1 MTGFNFPLALYL
13 LIPHLVKATLLP
25 DSSYNYF
32 SFNHPHCMKG
42 ILFFLI
48 LFLSIA
54 AWAQPKKIAVI
65 GSSTAYGHF
74 IMNGVALY
82 PRDSAWP
89 YKLKRHFM
97 QAGIIDTLYNL
108 SASGNGPYHGM
119 PSSYTPPPGRSQPYY
134 PFNVTRALQYNPL
147 PSVLIVSYPSNQ
159 YDYLSKAEIIFCLKT
174 IKDSANVAGIP
185 CYITTSQPR
194 DNFSPSERVKLKQ
207 IRDTIMEVFG
217 PWAID
222 FFTDLARPDDY
233 KIKTEYALG
242 DGVHLNEAG
251 HEVLYQRVLQRN
263 IFPATVPIAIWD
275 CRAALQNNQVVL
287 LWKATAG
294 SELRSIHIQ
303 RSANGTAFETIGS
316 MVFASNG
323 QYRFTDVAPLHGRNF
338 YRIEIIGSN
347 GEQKHSA
354 IIEINYSRTQLWVN
368 DIYPNPVGNSL
379 QLKMVASK
387 KTALYISVLNASGQ
401 TIFKEQK
408 TIEGTIHYNYNCSAL
423 PAGHYVLQ
431 LKTDKEKMVK
441 SFFKQ

>member
-1 MTGFNFPLALYL
+1 MKNQ
-13 LIPHLVKATLLP
+13 LVFLFTLLCITA
-25 DSSYNYF
+25 S
-32 SFNHPHCMKG
+32 
-42 ILFFLI
+42 
-48 LFLSIA
+48 
-54 AWAQPKKIAVI
+54 AQPKKIAVI

-147 PSVLIVSYPSNQ
+147 PSVLIISYPSNQ
-159 YDYLSKAEIIFCLKT
+159 YDYLSKIEIINCLQL
-174 IKDSANVAGIP
+174 IKDSANIAGIP

-194 DNFSPSERVKLKQ
+194 DNFSASERVKLKQ

-251 HEVLYQRVLQRN
+251 HEVLYQKVLQRN

-275 CRAALQNNQVVL
+275 YSATHQNNEVVL
-287 LWKATAG
+287 HWKATAH
-294 SELRSIHIQ
+294 SELRNLYVQ
-303 RSANGTAFETIGS
+303 RSDNGISFETIGS
-316 MVFASNG
+316 IPSASNG
-323 QYRFTDVAPLHGRNF
+323 QYRFTDPAPLHGRNF
-338 YRIEIIGSN
+338 YRIKIIGNN
-347 GEQKHSA
+347 GEQKQSA
-354 IIEINYSRTQLWVN
+354 IIEINHGSTDLWVN
-368 DIYPNPVGNSL
+368 DIYPNPVGDRL
-379 QLKMVASK
+379 QLKMTASK
-387 KTALYISVLNASGQ
+387 KTELHISILNASGQ
-401 TIFKEQK
+401 SIFKAQK
-408 TIEGTIHYNYNCSAL
+408 TIEGTIQYYYNCSAL
-423 PAGHYVLQ
+423 SAGHYVLQ
-431 LKTDKEKMVK
+431 IKNGKDKIIKP
-441 SFFKQ
+441 FIKQ